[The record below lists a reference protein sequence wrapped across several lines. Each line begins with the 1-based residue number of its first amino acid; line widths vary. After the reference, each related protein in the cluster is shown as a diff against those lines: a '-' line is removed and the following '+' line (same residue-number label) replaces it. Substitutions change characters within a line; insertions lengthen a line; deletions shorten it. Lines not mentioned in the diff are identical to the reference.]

1 MAVAP
6 TTRSLGLTR
15 DQLATFLKD
24 HEQIKQF
31 EALFSTVDDE
41 VSGGAV
47 TDANTLAGNAY
58 AIGNEALA
66 GIATL
71 NDLVA
76 PLVVAP
82 PPTGGTVTSVDASG
96 GSTGL
101 TFTGGPI
108 TSSGTL
114 VLGGTLAVANGGTGQ
129 TSYTNGQLLIGN
141 TTGNTLTP
149 ATLTAGTNVTISN
162 GAGAIT
168 INATDAFVGTVT
180 SVSVVSANGFAGT
193 VATATTTPAITMST
207 TVTGV
212 IKGNG
217 TAISAAS
224 AGTDYV
230 APGAYTTSGL
240 TMATSRLLGRTTA
253 STGAAE
259 EISVAGGL
267 TLSAGV
273 LTGTSGTVTSVTGTS
288 PVVSSGGS
296 TPAISM
302 PAATTSVNGYLT
314 STDWT
319 TFNNKGSGSVT
330 SVSGS
335 GGATGLTLT
344 GGPITTTGTLTLGGT
359 LAVANGGT
367 GLTSTPANGAIDIGN
382 GTGFTRTTL
391 TAGSGVSIS
400 NTSGAISISAT
411 GTGGT
416 VTSVAA
422 LTLGTTGTDLS
433 STVANGTTTPVITL
447 QVPTAS
453 AANRGALSAADWTT
467 FNNKGSGSVTSVGG
481 TGTVNGITL
490 TGTVTSAGNLTLG
503 GTLSGVSLTSQVTGT
518 LPVANGGTGTATAF
532 TAGSVVFAGASGTY
546 SQDNANL
553 FWDDTNNRLGI
564 GTATPGYA
572 LDIASSDTTAGLG
585 YATRIRANATAGAG
599 AIQFTDSG
607 VTAQLG
613 YISASASDITIQ
625 ADGTSVVRFIA
636 GGLTRFQ
643 FGASGQFG
651 IGGATYGTSG
661 QVLTSGGASAAP
673 TWSTPTTGTVTS
685 VSGTGTVNGI
695 TLTGTVTS
703 TGSLTLGGTLSGVSL
718 TTQVS
723 GTLPVAN
730 GGTGATT
737 LTGYVKGSGTSA
749 FTASA
754 SVPAADVSGLATVAT
769 SGSFADLSN
778 KPGIRSNGQNVIASS
793 TTLGSGDK
801 GTNVLIVTSGITLT
815 FPSSGY
821 ASGEGVAVS
830 NVSGGNVTLSTP
842 GGADFGATLPNNG
855 TFFAFC
861 DGGGFWR
868 QYCYS
873 ITRL

>member
-1 MAVAP
+1 MANR
-6 TTRSLGLTR
+6 TLSLTR
-15 DQLATFLKD
+15 DQFASFLSD
-24 HEQIKQF
+24 FEQIKQF
-31 EALFSTVDDE
+31 ELLFSTTNASVVSIDD
-41 VSGGAV
+41 VNIA
-47 TDANTLAGNAY
+47 AGNAGQS
-58 AIGNEALA
+58 ANDALA
-66 GIATL
+66 QIISLSDTL
-71 NDLVA
+71 NKEPNPASVSQLAVIETQLA
-76 PLVVAP
+76 ALNVAP
-82 PPTGGTVTSVDASG
+82 PAS
-96 GSTGL
+96 L
-101 TFTGGPI
+101 
-108 TSSGTL
+108 
-114 VLGGTLAVANGGTGQ
+114 
-129 TSYTNGQLLIGN
+129 
-141 TTGNTLTP
+141 
-149 ATLTAGTNVTISN
+149 
-162 GAGAIT
+162 
-168 INATDAFVGTVT
+168 GTVT
-180 SVSVVSANGFAGT
+180 SVS
-193 VATATTTPAITMST
+193 
-207 TVTGV
+207 
-212 IKGNG
+212 
-217 TAISAAS
+217 
-224 AGTDYV
+224 
-230 APGAYTTSGL
+230 
-240 TMATSRLLGRTTA
+240 
-253 STGAAE
+253 
-259 EISVAGGL
+259 
-267 TLSAGV
+267 
-273 LTGTSGTVTSVTGTS
+273 
-288 PVVSSGGS
+288 
-296 TPAISM
+296 
-302 PAATTSVNGYLT
+302 
-314 STDWT
+314 
-319 TFNNKGSGSVT
+319 
-330 SVSGS
+330 
-335 GGATGLTLT
+335 
-344 GGPITTTGTLTLGGT
+344 
-359 LAVANGGT
+359 
-367 GLTSTPANGAIDIGN
+367 
-382 GTGFTRTTL
+382 
-391 TAGSGVSIS
+391 
-400 NTSGAISISAT
+400 
-411 GTGGT
+411 
-416 VTSVAA
+416 
-422 LTLGTTGTDLS
+422 
-433 STVANGTTTPVITL
+433 
-447 QVPTAS
+447 
-453 AANRGALSAADWTT
+453 
-467 FNNKGSGSVTSVGG
+467 G

-490 TGTVTSAGNLTLG
+490 TGTVTTSGSLTLG